1 MLAQY
6 KTFSS
11 CSIIRLLLQMM
22 IFFFVCNV
30 YQAIYL
36 YCTYIECS
44 VLH

>member
-6 KTFSS
+6 KTYSS

-22 IFFFVCNV
+22 IFFLCDV